1 MTLDIEAKGLEL
13 RYGAVTALDD
23 LSLHLTGGRIYGLL
37 GRNGSG
43 KTSLLSVLAGFRKAS
58 GGTVLVDGQPVFENP
73 RVTRRVCL
81 IRETGDTGDKDEKV
95 ADALSTAAHLRPS
108 WDGDYAD
115 SLIDRFQIP
124 RRKKLGELS
133 LGQRSA
139 LGMTFGLASRAPVT
153 LFDESH
159 LGMDAPSRAAFH
171 DELLAD
177 FMAHPRTLVISTHL
191 IDELSPLFEEV
202 VIIDN
207 GRLVLQEETEA
218 LRARGA
224 DVTGPAEAV
233 DRFVSGHTV
242 LRERQLGPTKSAMVY
257 GGLDERDR
265 RQARDAGLDLGPVAL
280 QDLFVHLTQP
290 TGGPR

>member
-1 MTLDIEAKGLEL
+1 VTLDIELAGLRL
-13 RYGAVTALDD
+13 RYGTVTALDD
-23 LSLHLTGGRIYGLL
+23 LSFKLPGGRIYGLL

-43 KTSLLSVLAGFRKAS
+43 TTSLLSVLAGFRKAS
-58 GGTVLVDGQPVFENP
+58 EGTVLVGGRPVFENP
-73 RVTRRVCL
+73 AVTRRVCL
-81 IRETGDTGDKDEKV
+81 IRETGDTGDRDDRV
-95 ADALSTAAHLRPS
+95 TDALSTASRLRPG

-115 SLIDRFQIP
+115 SLVDRFQVP

-171 DELLAD
+171 DEVLSD
-177 FMAHPRTLVISTHL
+177 FMAHPRTIVVSTPP
-191 IDELSPLFEEV
+191 DRRAEPAV
-202 VIIDN
+202 RG
-207 GRLVLQEETEA
+207 GRDHRQRPA
-218 LRARGA
+218 GAPGRDRGA
-224 DVTGPAEAV
+224 AGPGRGRHRPGRGGRPVRGRPHRAPRAPARPDQV
-233 DRFVSGHTV
+233 GH
-242 LRERQLGPTKSAMVY
+242 VY
-257 GGLDERDR
+257 GGLDEAHR

-280 QDLFVHLTQP
+280 QDLFVHLTEP

>member
-1 MTLDIEAKGLEL
+1 G
-13 RYGAVTALDD
+13 
-23 LSLHLTGGRIYGLL
+23 
-37 GRNGSG
+37 
-43 KTSLLSVLAGFRKAS
+43 
-58 GGTVLVDGQPVFENP
+58 
-73 RVTRRVCL
+73 
-81 IRETGDTGDKDEKV
+81 
-95 ADALSTAAHLRPS
+95 
-108 WDGDYAD
+108 WDGDYAAA
-115 SLIDRFQIP
+115 LVERFQIP
-124 RRKKLGELS
+124 PRKKLGELS

-139 LGMTFGLASRAPVT
+139 LGVTFGLAARAPVT

-159 LGMDAPSRAAFH
+159 LGMDAPSRAAFS

-177 FMAHPRTLVISTHL
+177 FMARPRTIVISTHL

-207 GRLVLQEETEA
+207 GRLVLQDETEV

-233 DRFVSGHTV
+233 DRFVAGHTV
-242 LRERQLGPTKSAMVY
+242 LRERQLGRTKSAMVY
-257 GGLDERDR
+257 GGLDEAHR

-280 QDLFVHLTQP
+280 QDLFVHLTEP